1 MSYDNNI
8 EVGGEMKK
16 ILLSFKPFWYEK
28 ISTGEKIFEY
38 RKRFC
43 DEAVLAYMYVSRP
56 VMAVTGIVLLDHRI
70 PLQSWMDKYKYDRD
84 VYVRIKDSM
93 SRNSYAM
100 SILEYIPT
108 NALTLK
114 TIQENVPGFIA
125 PQMYYNLLPGTA
137 LCEYLEKNIHNTG
150 EKIVNNFE
158 GNIKEE
164 ICKKMT

>member
-1 MSYDNNI
+1 
-8 EVGGEMKK
+8 
-16 ILLSFKPFWYEK
+16 
-28 ISTGEKIFEY
+28 
-38 RKRFC
+38 
-43 DEAVLAYMYVSRP
+43 
-56 VMAVTGIVLLDHRI
+56 
-70 PLQSWMDKYKYDRD
+70 MDKYKYDRD

-100 SILEYIPT
+100 PILEYIPT
-108 NALTLK
+108 KAFTLT
-114 TIQENVPGFIA
+114 TIQENVPSFIA

-150 EKIVNNFE
+150 EKIVNNFD